1 MKIIKE
7 GKLPNKPVYTG
18 KCVCCGCE
26 IEAYE
31 EETRREV
38 KDVTWVLPVDIYDIY
53 DVGNITTIVY
63 APQRYVDCPTK
74 GCYGRIQVYPKLQR
88 SINAE
93 E

>member
-7 GKLPNKPVYTG
+7 GKLPKKTVYTG

-26 IEAYE
+26 IEASE

-38 KDVTWVLPVDIYDIY
+38 KDVTWVPPVDIY
-53 DVGNITTIVY
+53 DVGNTTTISY
-63 APQRYVDCPTK
+63 TPQRYVDCPTK
-74 GCYGRIQVYPKLQR
+74 GCHGRIQVYPKLQR
-88 SINAE
+88 SIDAE